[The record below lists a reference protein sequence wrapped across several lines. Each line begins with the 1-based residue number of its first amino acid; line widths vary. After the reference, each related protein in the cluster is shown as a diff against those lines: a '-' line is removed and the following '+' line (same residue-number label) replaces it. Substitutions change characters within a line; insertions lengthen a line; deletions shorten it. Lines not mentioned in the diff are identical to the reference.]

1 MQANTSKLIVA
12 GLLAANTA
20 RALHLGGEQTSTAP
34 AALAQVQSESAVQA
48 QLNVAAV
55 SQIETQTAV
64 ASPGETPTQKR
75 QKLNKE
81 KVNLIFKKIL
91 DGIEEKREEAL
102 EWLCDF
108 GDNAIGEVLD
118 KSDTLADALQNLADN
133 LVSDMEARQAAVNG
147 IVDQTVADAKAEMF
161 RLKAE
166 AADAVT
172 EKRKEVMYAIKD
184 LKIEIGTTFK
194 AGKKAAKKA
203 EIESLVSE
211 LESFINKTI
220 RTYDESVDDQ
230 IAKVNS
236 ATSAAGKALWDQ
248 KEQTDNKFAW

>member
-1 MQANTSKLIVA
+1 MY
-12 GLLAANTA
+12 
-20 RALHLGGEQTSTAP
+20 
-34 AALAQVQSESAVQA
+34 
-48 QLNVAAV
+48 
-55 SQIETQTAV
+55 
-64 ASPGETPTQKR
+64 
-75 QKLNKE
+75 
-81 KVNLIFKKIL
+81 
-91 DGIEEKREEAL
+91 
-102 EWLCDF
+102 
-108 GDNAIGEVLD
+108 
-118 KSDTLADALQNLADN
+118 
-133 LVSDMEARQAAVNG
+133 
-147 IVDQTVADAKAEMF
+147 

-194 AGKKAAKKA
+194 TGKKAAKKA

-248 KEQTDNKFAW
+248 KQ

>member
-1 MQANTSKLIVA
+1 VA
-12 GLLAANTA
+12 
-20 RALHLGGEQTSTAP
+20 H
-34 AALAQVQSESAVQA
+34 
-48 QLNVAAV
+48 
-55 SQIETQTAV
+55 
-64 ASPGETPTQKR
+64 
-75 QKLNKE
+75 
-81 KVNLIFKKIL
+81 IFKQIR
-91 DGIEEKREEAL
+91 DGVEEKREEAL
-102 EWLCDF
+102 QWLADY
-108 GDNAIGEVLD
+108 G
-118 KSDTLADALQNLADN
+118 DTLVRGVQDKADGLLTTLQTLAGNSVGDTE
-133 LVSDMEARQAAVNG
+133 SRQAAVTAA
-147 IVDQTVADAKAEMF
+147 VAKALSDAQAEIA

-230 IAKVNS
+230 IAIVNS

-248 KEQTDNKFAW
+248 KQ